1 MGFIKKTSFL
11 LMMGI
16 VLSHCAQYPR
26 FKYGATYVYQ
36 YMRGGVEIG
45 TEVFSLEKKGTH
57 TVMRSDLHIRE
68 ANSYQQGNSELVFQ
82 KNGKPI
88 AYSRHLDV
96 MLPEIPA
103 QNGIWEFRYVFQGEK
118 VMGDVTKDGLPQ
130 WKGIV
135 EVEKGGVYC
144 IDNNSLSLLA
154 ILVKANYPKLRKK
167 TIYSV
172 EVLYFSEARVRDVT
186 FRKIKDGAY
195 HCQIG
200 RIDVGDLS
208 IRDGIVIKHE
218 DPTRGLVI
226 RLMK

>member
-1 MGFIKKTSFL
+1 
-11 LMMGI
+11 
-16 VLSHCAQYPR
+16 
-26 FKYGATYVYQ
+26 
-36 YMRGGVEIG
+36 
-45 TEVFSLEKKGTH
+45 
-57 TVMRSDLHIRE
+57 
-68 ANSYQQGNSELVFQ
+68 
-82 KNGKPI
+82 
-88 AYSRHLDV
+88 
-96 MLPEIPA
+96 
-103 QNGIWEFRYVFQGEK
+103 
-118 VMGDVTKDGLPQ
+118 MGDVTKDGLPQ

-135 EVEKGGVYC
+135 EEEKGGVYC